1 MTDLEESQRVT
12 VERLQKEI
20 EVWKTKYY
28 NQIKTDEDW
37 ERYIEKSREEA
48 QKLSKQKATS
58 WVLGFL
64 WILLVIY
71 EIFF

>member
-1 MTDLEESQRVT
+1 MTVLEESQRVT

-28 NQIKTDEDW
+28 DQIKTDEEW

-48 QKLSKQKATS
+48 QKLSKQKAIS

>member
-20 EVWKTKYY
+20 EVWKAKYY
-28 NQIKTDEDW
+28 DQIKTDEEW

-48 QKLSKQKATS
+48 QRLSKQKATS

>member
-28 NQIKTDEDW
+28 DQIKTDEEW
-37 ERYIEKSREEA
+37 ERYIKMSREEA
-48 QKLSKQKATS
+48 KEHSKQKVIS
-58 WVLGFL
+58 WALGVLWF
-64 WILLVIY
+64 LLVIY
-71 EIFF
+71 ELLF

>member
-28 NQIKTDEDW
+28 DQIKTDEEW

-48 QKLSKQKATS
+48 QRLSKQKATS

>member
-1 MTDLEESQRVT
+1 MINLEESQT
-12 VERLQKEI
+12 LKIERLQKEV
-20 EVWKTKYY
+20 EAWEKKYSD
-28 NQIKTDEDW
+28 QIKTDEDW

>member
-20 EVWKTKYY
+20 EVWKAKYY
-28 NQIKTDEDW
+28 DQIKTDEDW

-48 QKLSKQKATS
+48 QKLSKQKAIS

>member
-28 NQIKTDEDW
+28 DQIKTDEDW

>member
-28 NQIKTDEDW
+28 DQIKTDEDW

-48 QKLSKQKATS
+48 QKLSKQKAIS

>member
-28 NQIKTDEDW
+28 DQIKTDEEW

>member
-28 NQIKTDEDW
+28 DQIKTDEEW

-71 EIFF
+71 EINF

>member
-28 NQIKTDEDW
+28 DQIKTDEEW

-48 QKLSKQKATS
+48 QKLSKQKAIS

>member
-28 NQIKTDEDW
+28 DQIKTDEEW

-48 QKLSKQKATS
+48 QRLSKQKATS

-71 EIFF
+71 EINF

>member
-28 NQIKTDEDW
+28 DQIKTDEDW

-71 EIFF
+71 EINF